1 MTSIIDLWSHNIGF
15 DLRRM
20 GSKKRP
26 DRQST
31 PAIRPTL
38 DTSTG
43 IIAIRYSGSDDS
55 SIPSTP
61 QSDASDKSFVE
72 SPTDDAIDR
81 PVLPKRS
88 ASRRIIHPLEYDRP
102 VTPAAT
108 ATATEKPP
116 IPPKSPYRASRTMI
130 RLQRE
135 LAEMPENEEQPDNVA
150 AELDSTA

>member
-1 MTSIIDLWSHNIGF
+1 MASIIDLWSHNIGF
-15 DLRRM
+15 DLRRRA
-20 GSKKRP
+20 SKKQP

-55 SIPSTP
+55 SVPSTP
-61 QSDASDKSFVE
+61 QSEASDKSFVE
-72 SPTDDAIDR
+72 SPVDEPIDR
-81 PVLPKRS
+81 PALPKRS

-108 ATATEKPP
+108 SDKPPP
-116 IPPKSPYRASRTMI
+116 IPPKSPYRASRAMI

-135 LAEMPENEEQPDNVA
+135 LAEMPEDEEQPDDAA
-150 AELDSTA
+150 AEVDSKA